1 MSQREPWMIDFRLR
15 PPAGGFLETIMYRE
29 KARTMARTRQ
39 LGLEPARSV
48 LDLSVERLLAEMNAA
63 GVAVG
68 VITGR
73 KSGSRFGTVTNE
85 EAMAIA
91 ARHPGRFVVC
101 GAVDPTDT
109 AGALCEVDR
118 IVDEWRMP
126 AASLEPGFAPIP
138 MRINDRRLYPI
149 YARCAERK
157 LPVVLTSS
165 LNTGPDIGYCQPVDV
180 DQVAHDFPD
189 LRLVIAHA
197 CWPFV
202 QPMLGVCFR
211 RENVWLS
218 PDIYAINLP
227 GRDDFALAARGYLSD
242 RFLFASGY
250 PFAPVEG
257 AVEAYRR
264 MGFEGEVAEKVFR
277 RNAAALLGLDVRG
290 GRAHG
295 ETR

>member
-1 MSQREPWMIDFRLR
+1 MSGSGGKPWIIDFRLR
-15 PPAGGFLETIMYRE
+15 PPLGGFLETIMYRE

-39 LGLEPARSV
+39 LGLEPAQSV
-48 LDLSVERLLAEMNAA
+48 IELSADRLLAEMDAA
-63 GVAVG
+63 GVEIG

-73 KSGSRFGTVTNE
+73 KSRSRFGSVTNE
-85 EAMAIA
+85 EALAIA
-91 ARHPGRFVVC
+91 ARYPGRFVVC
-101 GAVDPTDT
+101 GAIDPSDP
-109 AGALCEVDR
+109 AEALREVDR

-126 AASLEPGFAPIP
+126 AASLEPGFAPTP

-157 LPVVLTSS
+157 LPVILTSS

-197 CWPFV
+197 CWPWV
-202 QPMLGVCFR
+202 QPMLGVAFR

-227 GRDDFALAARGYLSD
+227 GRDDFALAARGYLQD

-250 PFAPVEG
+250 PFAPVGG
-257 AVEAYRR
+257 AVEAYRN
-264 MGFEGEVAEKVFR
+264 MCFNADVMEKVFR
-277 RNAAALLGLDVRG
+277 RNAAELLGLG
-290 GRAHG
+290 GGAR
-295 ETR
+295 